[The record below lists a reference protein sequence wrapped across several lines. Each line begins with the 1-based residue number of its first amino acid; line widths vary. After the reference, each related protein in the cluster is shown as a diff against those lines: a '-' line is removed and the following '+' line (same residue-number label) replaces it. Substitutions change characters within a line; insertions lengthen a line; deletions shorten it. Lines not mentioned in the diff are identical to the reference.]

1 MNSLAGQ
8 VAVITGASSGIGAAL
23 AELLANKG
31 AVVVLAARRKD
42 RLEEVA
48 ARIVAAGGT
57 AQVVQC
63 DVTDRDAAE
72 EVVHSAAKDYGR
84 LDILVNNAGRGHF
97 SDIESTTDATIEEMF
112 RVNVFSLWYTVRPA
126 LRVMRSQGSGH
137 IINIASIAGKV
148 AFPFNAAYVAA
159 KHAVVGFTHALRL
172 ELMETNI
179 HATVVCPA
187 GVLTE
192 WASLTE
198 GGSMLEMFHL
208 AGPRIKEIAKERG
221 LPLAPVEGV
230 IPAER
235 VAEAIVNCIMNPV
248 AEVYTHT
255 GSHEF
260 TVLSAQQRE
269 QAEEFQRAAVLGERE
284 AYVTLKAHNR

>member
-1 MNSLAGQ
+1 MNSLAGK

-23 AELLANKG
+23 AELLATKG

-42 RLEEVA
+42 RLEEIA
-48 ARIVAAGGT
+48 ARIAAAGGT

-126 LRVMRSQGSGH
+126 LRVMRPQGSGH